1 MLEHKEIAKIV
12 LNSSYSFNEIVERVD
27 LSEID
32 IYNAVNDIENDF
44 NETPKLVLDQ
54 LVYFYYMVKSNQNF
68 NEEKGFN

>member
-1 MLEHKEIAKIV
+1 MLEYKEIAKIV
-12 LNSSYSFNEIVERVD
+12 LNSKYSFNEIIERVD

-44 NETPKLVLDQ
+44 NETPKHVLDQ

>member
-12 LNSSYSFNEIVERVD
+12 LNSKYSFNEIIERVD

-32 IYNAVNDIENDF
+32 IYNAVNDIANDLS
-44 NETPKLVLDQ
+44 ETPKRVLDQ

-68 NEEKGFN
+68 NEEKGF

>member
-12 LNSSYSFNEIVERVD
+12 LNSSYSFNEIVDRVD

-32 IYNAVNDIENDF
+32 IYNAVNDIENNF
-44 NETPKLVLDQ
+44 NETSKRVLNQ

>member
-12 LNSSYSFNEIVERVD
+12 LNSKYSFDEIIKRVE

-32 IYNAVNDIENDF
+32 IYNAVNDIVNDF
-44 NETPKLVLDQ
+44 NETPKRVLDQ

-68 NEEKGFN
+68 NEEKGFD